1 MTDELDHLLAASLA
15 ARAEHAPGGSG
26 FTDVRRRVRRHR
38 HRKTA
43 LTMLPA
49 LVGAGAV
56 AAWMRHDDGRRLGAD
71 GSTETTT
78 TSALSTTVP
87 TPATGFRCSAAGLT
101 ADEADGWL
109 SFQACEPWS
118 LDGRSPT
125 ISGSTTTTLP
135 VLTPWDGPSTEDVV
149 FLNASQIGGVAPIV
163 AGVHFGA
170 GQSAVSPISSE
181 TSFVMYAGQADASFA
196 SQIAASLG
204 VPARIG
210 VDERYLPDDAQPPP
224 SIAVVVGED
233 LAALLNSAPSDPVDP
248 PVRPL
253 TGAAMRCWGPSEAA
267 AEEEGYRYFVTCEPV
282 SPPSG
287 DSSTTITADTTVTNP
302 LLESSCLPGQYFVD
316 ESDSRQIVAQQF
328 DLTVAELDAA
338 NVATVGYDTF
348 SPGLVIVIP
357 CGAGE

>member
-1 MTDELDHLLAASLA
+1 MTDELDHLLAAALA

-135 VLTPWDGPSTEDVV
+135 VLTPWDGPSTQDVV

-210 VDERYLPDDAQPPP
+210 VDERYLPADGQPTPA
-224 SIAVVVGED
+224 IAVVVGD
-233 LAALLNSAPSDPVDP
+233 DIAAMLNTNPQDP
-248 PVRPL
+248 PVQPI
-253 TGAAMRCWGPSEAA
+253 TGTESRCWSQSEVTGWPD
-267 AEEEGYRYFVTCEPV
+267 GYRYFRICEPAML
-282 SPPSG
+282 STG
-287 DSSTTITADTTVTNP
+287 DSITKITIGTTVTDSLP
-302 LLESSCLPGQYFVD
+302 EGSCLPGQYFVK
-316 ESDSRQIVAQQF
+316 ETDSPQIVAQQF
-328 DLTVAELDAA
+328 DLTVADLDAA